1 MAALPVTNHWEMRDV
16 SDLAGHVLHL
26 LPGREAVKRN
36 IDEITLHYEWE
47 LMEKRAFFF
56 AKMASLLMDR
66 K

>member
-16 SDLAGHVLHL
+16 SDLVGHVLHL

-56 AKMASLLMDR
+56 G
-66 K
+66 